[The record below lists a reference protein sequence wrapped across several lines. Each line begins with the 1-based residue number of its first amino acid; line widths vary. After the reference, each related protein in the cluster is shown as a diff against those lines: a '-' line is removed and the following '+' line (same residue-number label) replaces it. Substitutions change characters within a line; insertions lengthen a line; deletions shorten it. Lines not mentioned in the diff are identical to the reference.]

1 MRKETLV
8 SRYARGLV
16 GAIRSESELAGV
28 HRELS
33 AVAGLLR
40 TNAELA
46 AVLKNAFVPRKNRNQ
61 IIRDILAACPPCA
74 KAGRFLE
81 LLIEHNRLG
90 LLDDILLVV
99 PVLWRERQ
107 GVETFEVSSAVFIA
121 PRQKERLQA
130 ELERL
135 EGRPVFL
142 EYRLDPGL
150 VGGLS
155 LRKGNVIYDVSLQG
169 RLAKLKEKMTEG

>member
-16 GAIRSESELAGV
+16 GALRGESELAAA
-28 HRELS
+28 HRDLS
-33 AVAGLLR
+33 EVGHLLR

-46 AVLKNAFVPRKNRNQ
+46 AVLKSPFVPRKNRNQ
-61 IIRDILAACPPCA
+61 IIRDILAASPRCVQ
-74 KAGRFLE
+74 AGRFLE

-90 LLDDILLVV
+90 ILDDILLVV
-99 PVLWRERQ
+99 PALWRERQ
-107 GVETFEVSSAVFIA
+107 GVETFEVSSAVSITSG
-121 PRQKERLQA
+121 QKERLRA

-169 RLAKLKEKMTEG
+169 RLAKLKERMIEG